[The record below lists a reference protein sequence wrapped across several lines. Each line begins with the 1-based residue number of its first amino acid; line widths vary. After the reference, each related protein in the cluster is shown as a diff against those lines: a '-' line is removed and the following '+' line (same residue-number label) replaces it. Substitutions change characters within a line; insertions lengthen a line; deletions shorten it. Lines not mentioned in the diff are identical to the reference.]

1 VEAFSEED
9 GEESNSL
16 DDVVLLLIGH
26 LLKEGEV
33 EGTFIGLAQDLLHLT
48 QLLLLF
54 HLPSL
59 EQLLHL
65 LVQLFKLHLFL
76 AQLLLTLTLGVILLT
91 QNVLLDLLEFLWAIG
106 GRKML
111 DPLVGATLDQV
122 LEEGAETGEVLP
134 DECVIDEVEQLE
146 VLVSVEELDLV
157 QGLSVRGGLEGEDI
171 GHMIADSLI
180 VVRFHAFLFFSEVFV
195 DFSDV
200 LDELDDGFKVVVVN

>member
-1 VEAFSEED
+1 MEAFSEED

-16 DDVVLLLIGH
+16 DDVVLLLIGY
-26 LLKEGEV
+26 LFKEGEV
-33 EGTFIGLAQDLLHLT
+33 EGTFIGLTQDLLDLT

-65 LVQLFKLHLFL
+65 LVQLFKFHLFL

-157 QGLSVRGGLEGEDI
+157 QGLSVRGSLEG
-171 GHMIADSLI
+171 
-180 VVRFHAFLFFSEVFV
+180 
-195 DFSDV
+195 
-200 LDELDDGFKVVVVN
+200 